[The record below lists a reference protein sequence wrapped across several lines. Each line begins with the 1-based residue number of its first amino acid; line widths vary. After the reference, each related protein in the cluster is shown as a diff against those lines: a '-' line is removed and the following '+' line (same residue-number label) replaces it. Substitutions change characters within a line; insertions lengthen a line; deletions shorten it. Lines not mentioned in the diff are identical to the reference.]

1 MIWSPEKGHIKT
13 SYQLRNYVKETK
25 RAESILI
32 SFLSRVSASI
42 VPARMIDIENIT
54 VLPEDSARNW
64 GLTSPKVEIHPKLM
78 NITQIAKPP
87 KIKKTLSPELTA
99 TRSGFQNSAKTNSS
113 PRPPNY
119 KKDKNQQL
127 FQLCSQAITR
137 DSRNSKK
144 KEKSMKKVR
153 TARLWS
159 STGMKNFSTTLKSAK
174 PAIFSNISRN
184 SIKKSHTTKQSLSK

>member
-119 KKDKNQQL
+119 KKDKNHT
-127 FQLCSQAITR
+127 LCFIR
-137 DSRNSKK
+137 
-144 KEKSMKKVR
+144 V
-153 TARLWS
+153 
-159 STGMKNFSTTLKSAK
+159 LKFLENIHDFMD
-174 PAIFSNISRN
+174 IF
-184 SIKKSHTTKQSLSK
+184 